1 MVDICDLE
9 ETAVMEG
16 IEMNDVWQS
25 VCDSQVA
32 DNVHLHPLSKVLS
45 V

>member
-32 DNVHLHPLSKVLS
+32 DDVATSATTL
-45 V
+45 